1 MKLLG
6 ALFLALSAATPASS
20 VFVIVPDVVSE
31 AGTGALISMAIAAL
45 IAICVAQAYAELGS
59 AFPLAGGEYCM
70 TARTLG
76 PLAGFVVLGLNLVNS
91 VLAAAVL
98 ALGIGEYLD
107 GAAAG
112 AGSIVI
118 ALAAIGCAT
127 LLGVLNIRTNAF
139 VTGVFVAVELV
150 ALIILAALGFGHVS
164 RGLPALIA
172 HPTTLTAGALSP
184 APAASIGL
192 AVAVA
197 IFAYDGYGAAVYF
210 GEELHEAPRHIGR
223 AIVAALFITVAAEII
238 PLTGVLMGAPDLKAL
253 LGSSAPFPDFIRAV
267 GGPMLERVLSLGVAL
282 AIFNAVIATVLLT
295 SRQLYSM
302 GRDATWPAPVNALF
316 TRLHPRFHSPWGAT
330 LVSGALACGLCF
342 VGLKLLLIATGT
354 GTAIIYA
361 AMCLATLAGRRS
373 GKSDHGHHRMP
384 LYPWLPLLTLVA
396 LAGVLWADWIDPD
409 EGRPG
414 LLIAAGV
421 ALASGAYYLAAL
433 RGRGWSASD
442 GIEDSA

>member
-1 MKLLG
+1 MKVLG

-45 IAICVAQAYAELGS
+45 IAVCVAQAYAELGS
-59 AFPLAGGEYCM
+59 AFPLAGGEYSM
-70 TARTLG
+70 TSRTLG
-76 PLAGFVVLGLNLVNS
+76 PAVGFVVLGLNLVNS

-98 ALGIGEYLD
+98 ALGIGEYLGPLAS
-107 GAAAG
+107 GA
-112 AGSIVI
+112 SQTVI
-118 ALAAIGCAT
+118 ALAAIACAT
-127 LLGVLNIRTNAF
+127 LLGLLNIRTNAF
-139 VTGVFVAVELV
+139 VTGAFVAVELV
-150 ALIILAALGFGHVS
+150 ALLVLAGLGFGHVH
-164 RGLPALIA
+164 RDLAATIA
-172 HPTTLTAGALSP
+172 HPTALAGGAIGP

-223 AIVAALFITVAAEII
+223 AIVWALGITVVAEIV
-238 PLTGVLMGAPDLKAL
+238 PLTGVLLGAPDLKAL
-253 LGSSAPFPDFIRAV
+253 LGSSAPFPDFIRTV
-267 GGPMLERVLSLGVAL
+267 GGPVLERVLSLGVAL

-302 GRDATWPAPVNALF
+302 GRDRTWPGPVNGLF
-316 TRLHPRFHSPWGAT
+316 TRLHPRFHSPWAAT
-330 LVSGALACGLCF
+330 LVSGALAGGLCF
-342 VGLKLLLIATGT
+342 VDLKLLLIATGT
-354 GTAIIYA
+354 GTAGIYA
-361 AMCLATLAGRRS
+361 AMCAATLAGRRT

-384 LYPWLPLLTLVA
+384 FYPWLPIGTLIA

-421 ALASGAYYLAAL
+421 ALAFGAYYVAVL
-433 RGRGWSASD
+433 RRRGWAPVD
-442 GIEDSA
+442 PT

>member
-1 MKLLG
+1 MKVLG

-20 VFVIVPDVVSE
+20 VFVIVPDVLSE
-31 AGTGALISMAIAAL
+31 AGSGALIAMALAAL

-70 TARTLG
+70 TSRTLG
-76 PLAGFVVLGLNLVNS
+76 PAVGFVVLGLNLVNS

-98 ALGIGEYLD
+98 ALGIGQYL
-107 GAAAG
+107 GPLASGVSPVA
-112 AGSIVI
+112 I
-118 ALAAIGCAT
+118 ALAAVTCAT

-139 VTGVFVAVELV
+139 VTGAFVAIELI
-150 ALIILAALGFGHVS
+150 ALFVLAVLGFGHVR
-164 RGLPALIA
+164 RGLPEMLA
-172 HPTTLTAGALSP
+172 HPTAISGGVLGP

-192 AVAVA
+192 AIAVA

-223 AIVAALFITVAAEII
+223 AIVAALCITVVAEIV
-238 PLTGVLMGAPDLKAL
+238 PMAGVLMGAPDLKAL
-253 LGSSAPFPDFIRAV
+253 LGSSAPFVDFIRTV

-295 SRQLYSM
+295 SRQLYST
-302 GRDATWPAPVNALF
+302 GRDRTWPDPVNALF
-316 TRLHPRFHSPWGAT
+316 TRLHPSFNSPWAAT
-330 LVSGALACGLCF
+330 LVSGLIAGGLCF
-342 VGLKLLLIATGT
+342 IDLKLLLIATGT
-354 GTAIIYA
+354 GTAVIYA
-361 AMCLATLAGRRS
+361 AMCAATLAGRRTGAS
-373 GKSDHGHHRMP
+373 NHGHHRMP
-384 LYPWLPLLTLVA
+384 LYPWLPILTLIA

-421 ALASGAYYLAAL
+421 AVAFAAYYAAVL
-433 RGRGWSASD
+433 RRRRWAPVD
-442 GIEDSA
+442 PD